1 MAHLPPFKKDKVL
14 PPCRPVH
21 RDARSSCIVLL
32 DSFGI
37 RDIAGYQV
45 LYNYYS
51 IRQKLPRKDQL
62 LHLSS
67 PNFHPQC
74 SFHFIFSLLTLG
86 LALVQISSAAP
97 APAGAL
103 SKRTVENLPRGDQFI
118 ECPGYR
124 YSRAQ
129 VENAIQRLLSHL
141 RQQPQVFALE
151 CQGKKLYEFPIPHED
166 SVYGGGGPGADRAVF
181 FI

>member
-1 MAHLPPFKKDKVL
+1 MPGRVALSFLTALESGILLVIKFCTITTL
-14 PPCRPVH
+14 S
-21 RDARSSCIVLL
+21 ARSSL
-32 DSFGI
+32 
-37 RDIAGYQV
+37 A
-45 LYNYYS
+45 
-51 IRQKLPRKDQL
+51 KL

-74 SFHFIFSLLTLG
+74 SFHFTFSLLTLG

-103 SKRTVENLPRGDQFI
+103 SKRTVENLPPGDQFI

>member
-1 MAHLPPFKKDKVL
+1 MPGRVTLSFLTALESGILLVIKFCTITTL
-14 PPCRPVH
+14 S
-21 RDARSSCIVLL
+21 ARSSL
-32 DSFGI
+32 
-37 RDIAGYQV
+37 A
-45 LYNYYS
+45 
-51 IRQKLPRKDQL
+51 KL

-74 SFHFIFSLLTLG
+74 SFHFTFSLLTLG

-103 SKRTVENLPRGDQFI
+103 SKRTVENLP
-118 ECPGYR
+118 PGYR

-129 VENAIQRLLSHL
+129 VENAIQWLLSHL